1 MAINSPV
8 VHGEGAT
15 ITHRALN
22 QSPKFTLSLTPP
34 LKLSLHGE
42 AIVLYGHV
50 APISTLNFTQGRRD
64 TIFPLSPSPAGTG
77 LRAPWPEHSGKDL
90 RFLSVVLVTLYA
102 REAHR
107 SSRLTNS
114 GASNWERGID
124 ITVSTVCAGRTFSK
138 YSSHSKARS

>member
-1 MAINSPV
+1 MHTSIQCADRN
-8 VHGEGAT
+8 
-15 ITHRALN
+15 
-22 QSPKFTLSLTPP
+22 PKFMMSPP
-34 LKLSLHGE
+34 PPPKLNLHGE
-42 AIVLYGHV
+42 AIVLYGHI
-50 APISTLNFTQGRRD
+50 APISTLNFTQGRHD
-64 TIFPLSPSPAGTG
+64 TIFPLSLSPAGTG

-124 ITVSTVCAGRTFSK
+124 ITVSAVCAGRTFSK